1 MSFSTNKPALR
12 PTHPAWA
19 PWFFLAPFLA
29 LTAVFVA
36 WPLGSS
42 LVLSF
47 QQTFGPEATKLVG
60 WDNFRFLL
68 GDPLFWKAV
77 RNTALFAL
85 GSVLIQLPLALLLA
99 LLLNHPRLRGRSLF
113 RVLFFLPSL
122 VGLVFAG
129 VVFSMVLET
138 RTGLLNHSLHA
149 LLPGFDPEFPWLTRY
164 PLAALLLSALWL
176 YVGFNMIYFLA
187 ALQSVPRELLEA
199 ADIDGAGPWQRFR
212 HVIVPEIMPVAT
224 FVVLLSLIG
233 SFQLFELSW
242 VLFNNTTGPNDGG
255 LTIVMYLYR
264 TGFVVGDLGYA
275 SAVGWVLALLLIGIG
290 FIQRGLRR
298 RAEAGDAR

>member
-1 MSFSTNKPALR
+1 MSSSRPKPDLQ

-29 LTAVFVA
+29 ITAIFVL

-47 QQTFGPEATKLVG
+47 QQTFGPEATKVVG

-68 GDPLFWKAV
+68 RDPLFWKAF
-77 RNTALFAL
+77 RNTALFAA
-85 GSVLIQLPLALLLA
+85 GSLLLQLPLALLLA
-99 LLLNHPRLRGRSLF
+99 LALNHPRLRGRAVF
-113 RVLFFLPSL
+113 RLLFFLPAL
-122 VGLVFAG
+122 VGLIFAG

-149 LLPGFDPEFPWLTRY
+149 LFPAFDPEFPWLTRY
-164 PLAALLLSALWL
+164 PMAALLLSALWL
-176 YVGFNMIYFLA
+176 YVGFNMVYFLA

-199 ADIDGAGPWQRFR
+199 AAIDGANVWQRFR
-212 HVIVPEIMPVAT
+212 HVILPEITPVGN
-224 FVVLLSLIG
+224 FVILLSLVG

-264 TGFVVGDLGYA
+264 TGFIVGDLGYA
-275 SAVGWVLALLLIGIG
+275 SAVGWVLAILLIS
-290 FIQRGLRR
+290 FSWLQRRLRP
-298 RAEAGDAR
+298 RAENGGLA